1 MAVVAILVKWDR
13 ASEVISVDLASL
25 KKGTKIE
32 QTTETWS
39 GVSTA
44 YTYNVSSKFVSDRL
58 GGGELTVYYSA
69 DNNPHLAGLGCRW
82 GHSVITLDKK
92 LTTGNAEWHDDEEVG
107 FPKARCEFSGRRTWV
122 RFSTEQSV
130 LSKKERETVERIAR
144 RQARFRKR
152 LLMIDPKCAI
162 TGEREQALLEAAH
175 VVPVAENGSDIEAN
189 GFLLRADLHRL
200 FDQQFFTISRK
211 GEIKLSAKLQSDYYR
226 TLLQDYKALDKNTYA
241 RIKQAWISAKKV
253 QMGRR

>member
-1 MAVVAILVKWDR
+1 MAVVAILVKWSWSR
-13 ASEVISVDLASL
+13 EVISVDLASL
-25 KKGTKIE
+25 KKGGQIE

-39 GVSTA
+39 GESSPH
-44 YTYNVSSKFVSDRL
+44 TYKVSSKFVPDRH
-58 GGGELTVYYSA
+58 GGGELTIYYRVQ
-69 DNNPHLAGLGCRW
+69 NNPHMAGLGCRW
-82 GHSVITLDKK
+82 GHAVIQLDKE
-92 LTTGNAEWHDDEEVG
+92 LSGGSAEWHDDEEVG
-107 FPKARCEFSGRRTWV
+107 FPVARCEFSGRRSWV

-175 VVPVAENGSDIEAN
+175 VVPAAENGSDIEAN

-200 FDQQFFTISRK
+200 FDHQFFTISPK
-211 GEIKLSAKLQSDYYR
+211 GEIKLSTKLQSKYYR
-226 TLLQDYKALDKNTYA
+226 TLLQDSGRLDKNTYA
-241 RIKQAWISAKKV
+241 RIKHAWSSAKKV
-253 QMGRR
+253 PM